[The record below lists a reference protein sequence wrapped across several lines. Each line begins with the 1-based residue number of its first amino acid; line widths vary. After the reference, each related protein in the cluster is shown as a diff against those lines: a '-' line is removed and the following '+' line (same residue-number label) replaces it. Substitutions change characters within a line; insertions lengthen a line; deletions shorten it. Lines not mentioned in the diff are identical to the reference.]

1 MGINDYVL
9 QGVLVDTRASRSL
22 SSLSTIWSLG
32 INEDGLDKTPFMCTG
47 FDQSEKLA
55 LGIVQMEI
63 TVGPLTSTT
72 IVIIMEE
79 EVLEPL
85 ILGRSW
91 LVEVGA
97 MASPIHQ
104 LLKFKHEGAVV
115 SIPANRLGILCKF
128 KLTEPQSQIAT
139 LRDKGKKSSQLP
151 PWRRSSL
158 WGPKP

>member
-1 MGINDYVL
+1 
-9 QGVLVDTRASRSL
+9 
-22 SSLSTIWSLG
+22 
-32 INEDGLDKTPFMCTG
+32 MCTG

-55 LGIVQMEI
+55 LGTVQMEI

-79 EVLEPL
+79 EFLEPL
-85 ILGRSW
+85 ILKRSW
-91 LVEVGA
+91 LAEVGA
-97 MASPIHQ
+97 VASPIHQ
-104 LLKFKHEGAVV
+104 LLKFKHEGTVV

-128 KLTEPQSQIAT
+128 KLPEPQSQIAT
-139 LRDKGKKSSQLP
+139 LCDEGKESSQLL